1 MNQVEKRHSEQQRAR
16 EKEWQSRLDAER
28 NENAANKKAL
38 EDSLAKLKAEK
49 QVAATKLTSEF
60 QGDEKTKQISEL
72 QAKLADSLNERR
84 LLKTEV
90 SKLKTE
96 VAAQNGLKRFVEEEA
111 RARANLQKL
120 YDSKMGDLTQA

>member
-72 QAKLADSLNERR
+72 QAKLSDSLNERR

-96 VAAQNGLKRFVEEEA
+96 VAA
-111 RARANLQKL
+111 
-120 YDSKMGDLTQA
+120 